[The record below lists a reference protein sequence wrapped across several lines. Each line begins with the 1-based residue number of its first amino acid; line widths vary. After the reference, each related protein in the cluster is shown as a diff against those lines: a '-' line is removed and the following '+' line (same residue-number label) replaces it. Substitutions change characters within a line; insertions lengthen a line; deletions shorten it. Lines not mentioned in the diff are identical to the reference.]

1 MQAMFMTDRPSEKTE
16 ILHDLVQQR
25 SDYTTKILKF
35 QIACIHRNFHIYG
48 CFRVF
53 SFGCVVFFRKMC
65 GGESDNEQKKAGNK
79 RKHWRKPTK
88 IYQIRK
94 RK

>member
-1 MQAMFMTDRPSEKTE
+1 MF
-16 ILHDLVQQR
+16 Q
-25 SDYTTKILKF
+25 
-35 QIACIHRNFHIYG
+35 G
-48 CFRVF
+48 VF
-53 SFGCVVFFRKMC
+53 IWMRRFFRKMC